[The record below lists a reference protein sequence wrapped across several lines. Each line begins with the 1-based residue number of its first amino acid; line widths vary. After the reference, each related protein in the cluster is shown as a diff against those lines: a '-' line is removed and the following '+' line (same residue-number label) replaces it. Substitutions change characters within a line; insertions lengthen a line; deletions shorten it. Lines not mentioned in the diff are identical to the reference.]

1 MTNKLV
7 VSIIVLLSAV
17 SFWFGSSIQKLIQ
30 DRSNDIKFVIA
41 SIQFNLKE
49 SMDSHFDQEK
59 RIKELK
65 AENEQLQKVGMVNVA
80 LRNEIVKLS
89 AAYSSK
95 FVVNPKLVRVSVISY
110 AQIPEFRR
118 LWIDYQS
125 EESEKI
131 YGLIY
136 PSANKLEPFTAGIAV
151 DQNNKNRLAIL
162 NSDSLCSYTVVVGQ
176 SQAPGIAMGK
186 GSKEMIVRFIP
197 YWMDI
202 KVGDEVTTSGLDKIF
217 YPGIKVGRVKTVLN
231 DSAYKEAIIDPYYQ
245 NNSHSYFYLLEKL

>member
-1 MTNKLV
+1 MQ
-7 VSIIVLLSAV
+7 V
-17 SFWFGSSIQKLIQ
+17 SFH
-30 DRSNDIKFVIA
+30 
-41 SIQFNLKE
+41 E
-49 SMDSHFDQEK
+49 SVDTHFEQAQ

-65 AENEQLQKVGMVNVA
+65 IENEQLQKAGMANVA

-118 LWIDYQS
+118 LWIDYQTNDK
-125 EESEKI
+125 EKI

-136 PSANKLEPFTAGIAV
+136 PSPNKLEPFTAGIAV

-162 NSDSLCSYTVVVGQ
+162 NSDSLCSYTVVIGA
-176 SQAPGIAMGK
+176 SMAPGIAMGK
-186 GSKEMIVRFIP
+186 GSREMIVRFIP

-202 KVGDEVTTSGLDKIF
+202 KVGDEVTTSGLDTIF
-217 YPGIKVGRVKTVLN
+217 YPGIKVGRVKNILN

-245 NNSHSYFYLLEKL
+245 NNSHSYFYLIEKL